1 MLFVYGTL
9 RSEFDNQYA
18 RLLREQADLV
28 GHTTVPGSIFRVGNF
43 PAWKPEPAGEVHGE
57 LYRLRNP
64 DTILKALDE
73 YEGPDF
79 ERVVVR
85 AARPESLSV
94 VGSGSAAS
102 PRVRSATPLQVV
114 QSRTYRPG
122 GAEEDAWIYQYK
134 KVPPKYS
141 RIASGDFC
149 AERTEEEKGRGW

>member
-9 RSEFDNQYA
+9 RSEFNNQYA
-18 RLLREQADLV
+18 RLLREQAELL
-28 GHTTVPGSIFRVGNF
+28 GHTTVPGSIYRVGHF

-57 LYRLRNP
+57 LYRLRDP
-64 DTILKALDE
+64 DTTLKALDE

-85 AARPESLSV
+85 AARPQALSV
-94 VGSGSAAS
+94 VGSGSSGAPA
-102 PRVRSATPLQVV
+102 RSATKLEVA
-114 QSRTYRPG
+114 QSRTYRAG

-134 KVPPKYS
+134 KAPPKYS

-149 AERTEEEKGRGW
+149 APVKTEEERG